1 MFKKLKQELT
11 KNFVNLS
18 ENECEAIDSLA
29 SQISNDLSAFVKSG
43 YQYIFHPRLFDPAG
57 NSLCMVLGSFDL
69 SLYVENNHLNLKI
82 SCNTEDFGFDEPL
95 SVVVHDFN
103 GDWESAY
110 ETLKERLDARMQS
123 LLNKSELIIGE
134 QVIRRDNQFN
144 DNVSLGAISY
154 GGFGLVVNRVGN
166 SGSSFGIVSKFEA
179 EYLAQQCPGDWK
191 SELTH
196 LSDNRPF
203 REYMGSRSIVPIIKE
218 VKVDGIDA
226 YTLNDGDGVK
236 TYAIYESKTLDD
248 GSIQIDAVEYL
259 EKNITLPRGV
269 ANVVPDYLERYINNQ
284 SFE

>member
-1 MFKKLKQELT
+1 MYQKLKIELG
-11 KNFVNLS
+11 KNFESSVS
-18 ENECEAIDSLA
+18 IAWRAIDDLA
-29 SQISNDLSAFVKSG
+29 TKISMDFLSFVKSDDRLV
-43 YQYIFHPRLFDPAG
+43 FHPNLFDPA
-57 NSLCMVLGSFDL
+57 NNKLTMTFGSFNF
-69 SLYVENNHLNLKI
+69 SLYVENNHLCLKI
-82 SCNTEDFGFDEPL
+82 RCNSADFGFDEPL

-110 ETLKERLDARMQS
+110 ESLKERLDARMQS

-269 ANVVPDYLERYINNQ
+269 ANVVPHYLERYINNQ
-284 SFE
+284 TFA